1 MEVFRKFQG
10 RVRAVIRVGYPL
22 KAFCL
27 CVVLGWA
34 AGFGTNV
41 SAQWTEVYVP
51 EEISEWSRWVVEGL
65 PDDYWCPWE
74 ADDESKLSCVWPINL
89 EIDIRTRD
97 AETIAHFTL
106 EVQLFD
112 EADIDLPYDRMPY
125 DVRLNGK
132 PAIVGGSD
140 DSSVAVTAPR
150 GRHTVTGKLRWHTFP
165 NDLVI
170 PPGTVRLSLT
180 VDGMRVR
187 RPIVEDSILVLQQDS
202 IKEVEHESDSLS
214 IRVYRRLVDSVPQL
228 LSTFLELSVAGTN
241 RRIDLGNVLPS
252 GFKLL
257 SIDSRIPVRA
267 NDAGDISLLVRPGQ
281 WEVELEARAVDHL
294 SEFSMTFPTE
304 EWPAAE
310 IWGIESRENIRSI
323 RIEGVPQTD
332 LSQTGSPFPDIAGF
346 VLREGETLRLVE
358 LSRGDTSPDVER
370 AEVLRRLWLGFGGDQ
385 WVAHDILSASLN
397 RESRLSAGY
406 PLGRITIDD
415 RPRLIS
421 TLDSDSAESGIAVP
435 KGEVKIEAV
444 SEISSG
450 GRWLFRKFRAVGWN
464 VDAASLAISA
474 TLPPQWL
481 ALWAGGAD
489 SVKGTWIHSWTLW
502 DVFLIALLVVVTIR
516 VAGPRWAA
524 MVALAS
530 VLLFIYNRVPVVG
543 WLVLVAIAA
552 LGTAL
557 SAKAARLWIGRLYWI
572 VAVPVFAISAYI
584 AVFYVLD
591 AIYPQFDFGRDLTQM
606 EEHRGLEESAGSDEA
621 GDVEDDGAARIEERL
636 TVTGSRIARD
646 AFTSRTPS
654 QIIDAQKSRDEDDHI
669 DAANILQ
676 ESSAAS
682 GQAITIIKT
691 QEQIGDPVWVQTGP
705 GMPVWPDEGI
715 ESLNLEWS
723 GPVGAEQDISLILLP
738 PVGTRLASLLTA
750 GLILTVLWMLIWIR
764 LRPDAVGGSGSGAK
778 LLPFVFAAWLVP
790 DAFAE
795 VPSIAILEEIKQRYL
810 APPACLPSCANLEV
824 VSVSSTNNELELEL
838 TIHVDAQ
845 GGEGVVSKFGAPLP
859 IIEPSVLPFSA
870 VVGEGQQPL
879 LREDIALLWVPL
891 DRGIHKVQ
899 LRYDLSGLDRIEIN
913 FYDLENE
920 PSRVVTG
927 QLDGWSFVSH
937 PDTARSLSSL
947 TLTRESPARQE
958 KPEPEDEW
966 EDTEATLTPYARV
979 SRYLEFTREP
989 TIETTVTRLRNS
1001 AEGPIEI
1008 VLPLLEG
1015 EIVTDEWVE
1024 NDGTQMKIGL
1034 NAYRDI
1040 VRVQSKLQPSQL
1052 AFSMTAPVNVAWS
1065 ESWGVQQS
1073 DYWNASFEGLDPVK
1087 SEGPVTLFRPRP
1099 GESLTITLSQPQP
1112 ADGNSITFTYARL
1125 HTSVSSRYRVS
1136 FLTLDVL
1143 ASLGDTAKILL
1154 PDGAQ
1159 IKNIAVNDSTRPV
1172 PQSNEVSLPIEPGE
1186 GQLRVEWVDQNS
1198 LGAIFRGPGVEVSA
1212 PLRNVHNS
1220 VFFPPNRWVLL
1231 IGGPGMGPGILTW
1244 GIVLIVVVVAIALTR
1259 IANFP
1264 LRPVDAVLLSL
1275 GVTLVNLDIALLLA
1289 IWFLAIWYR
1298 RAHPPDQSQRGRYI
1312 ATQCLFALLSVATI
1326 VALVLT
1332 VPSALLGQPQM
1343 EVFGLGSSAHEFFWF
1358 NDQTDGTLPVPWIFS
1373 LPLWVYHLLMV
1384 GWGFWLAFALV
1395 RWVRTA
1401 WAALAQ
1407 PILWPK
1413 GIKVEK
1419 PATEG

>member
-1 MEVFRKFQG
+1 MEVFRKIQR
-10 RVRAVIRVGYPL
+10 RVLSMKRVGRHL
-22 KAFCL
+22 KASCL
-27 CVVLGWA
+27 CAVLVCA
-34 AGFGTNV
+34 AAFGTSV

-51 EEISEWSRWVVEGL
+51 EEISEWSRWVAEGL

-74 ADDESKLSCVWPINL
+74 TDHKSKLSCVWPMNL
-89 EIDIRTRD
+89 EIDIRTSD

-112 EADIDLPYDRMPY
+112 EADIDLPYDALRHGRMPY

-132 PAIVGGSD
+132 PAIVGGSA
-140 DSSVAVTAPR
+140 SSPAVVTAPK
-150 GRHTVTGKLRWHTFP
+150 GLHTVTGTIRWPTFP
-165 NDLVI
+165 DILRLPRGI
-170 PPGTVRLSLT
+170 VRLSLIL
-180 VDGMRVR
+180 DGERVR
-187 RPIVEDSILVLQQDS
+187 RPAIEGSVLLLQQDS
-202 IKEVEHESDSLS
+202 VVERESDSLS
-214 IRVYRRLVDSVPQL
+214 IRVYRRLVDGVPQL
-228 LSTFLELSVAGTN
+228 LTTLLELSIAGTN

-252 GFKLL
+252 GFELL
-257 SIDSRIPVRA
+257 SIDSEIPARA
-267 NDAGDISLLVRPGQ
+267 NDEGDLSLLVRPGQ
-281 WEVELEARAVDHL
+281 WDVELEARAVDYL
-294 SEFSMTFPTE
+294 DEFSMAHPIE
-304 EWPAAE
+304 AWPSAE
-310 IWGIESRENIRSI
+310 IWGVESRENIRSI

-385 WVAHDILSASLN
+385 WVAHDMLSASLN

-406 PLGRITIDD
+406 TLGRIVINE

-421 TLDSDSAESGIAVP
+421 TLDSFSEGSGIAVP
-435 KGEVKIEAV
+435 KGEVEIEAV

-464 VDAASLAISA
+464 VDAASLAINAS
-474 TLPPQWL
+474 LPPQWL

-489 SVKGTWIHSWTLW
+489 SVKGTWVHSWTLW

-516 VAGPRWAA
+516 VAGRRWATV
-524 MVALAS
+524 VALTS
-530 VLLFIYNRVPVVG
+530 ILLFVYNSVPVVG

-552 LGTAL
+552 LAAAL
-557 SAKAARLWIGRLYWI
+557 SSKIARLWIGRLYWI
-572 VAVPVFAISAYI
+572 VAVPVFAISAYT

-591 AIYPQFDFGRDLTQM
+591 ALYPQFDLEKELTQM
-606 EEHRGLEESAGSDEA
+606 EKHRGLEESVGSENPGDSEA
-621 GDVEDDGAARIEERL
+621 GDFPEKEHL
-636 TVTGSRIARD
+636 TVTGSRISRD
-646 AFTSRTPS
+646 AFTSITPL
-654 QIIDAQKSRDEDDHI
+654 QIIDSDRTEIA
-669 DAANILQ
+669 DALQ
-676 ESSAAS
+676 ESTSTA
-682 GQAITIIKT
+682 GQANETK
-691 QEQIGDPVWVQTGP
+691 EPIGDPVWVQTGP

-750 GLILTVLWMLIWIR
+750 GLILIVLWMFVWIR
-764 LRPDAVGGSGSGAK
+764 LRPNAVSGNGNGAK
-778 LLPFVFAAWLVP
+778 LLPFVLAALLVP

-795 VPSIAILEEIKQRYL
+795 VPSRAILEEIKQRYL
-810 APPACLPSCANLEV
+810 APPACLPSCSNLEIAG
-824 VSVSSTNNELELEL
+824 VSSAKDELELEL
-838 TIHVDAQ
+838 TLHVDTQ
-845 GGEGVVSKFGAPLP
+845 DDEGVVSRFGAPLP
-859 IIEPSVLPFSA
+859 IIEPLVLPFSA
-870 VVGEGQQPL
+870 VLDGEQQPL
-879 LREDIALLWVPL
+879 LREGADELWVPL
-891 DRGIHKVQ
+891 DRGIHKLQ
-899 LRYDLSGLDRIEIN
+899 LRYDLSGLDRIEIY
-913 FYDLENE
+913 FENA
-920 PSRVVTG
+920 PARVVTG
-927 QLDGWSFVSH
+927 KLDGWSFISH

-947 TLTRESPARQE
+947 SLKRESPAMQE
-958 KPEPEDEW
+958 KTKPEEEW
-966 EDTEATLTPYARV
+966 EGTEATLTPYARV

-1034 NAYRDI
+1034 NAYGDI
-1040 VRVQSKLQPSQL
+1040 VRVQSMLQPSQL
-1052 AFSMTAPVNVAWS
+1052 AFSMTAPVNVNWS

-1112 ADGNSITFTYARL
+1112 ADGNSITFTYVRL
-1125 HTSVSSRYRVS
+1125 HTSVSGRYRVS
-1136 FLTLDVL
+1136 ILTLDVL
-1143 ASLGDTAKILL
+1143 ASLGDTVKILL

-1159 IKNIAVNDSTRPV
+1159 VKHIAVNDSTRPV
-1172 PQSNEVSLPIEPGE
+1172 PQSNEVSLPIDPGE
-1186 GQLRVEWVDQNS
+1186 GQLRVEWIDQNS
-1198 LGAIFRGPGVEVSA
+1198 LGASFRGPGVEVSA

-1244 GIVLIVVVVAIALTR
+1244 GIVLIVVVVSIALTR

-1275 GVTLVNLDIALLLA
+1275 GVTLVNLEIALLLA

-1298 RAHPPDQSQRGRYI
+1298 RAHPPDQAQRGRYI
-1312 ATQCLFALLSVATI
+1312 ATQCLFALLSVVTI
-1326 VALVLT
+1326 FALVLT
-1332 VPSALLGQPQM
+1332 VPRALLGQPQM

-1401 WAALAQ
+1401 WAAISQ

-1413 GIKVEK
+1413 GSKVQK
-1419 PATEG
+1419 PAAEG